1 MTGRIRRAML
11 AGALGMAPPCI
22 GLASAGAQGIDLS
35 HGGPVAISSRDG
47 IEWLQQ
53 QHEVIATGDAR
64 AVRQN
69 VTVTADRL
77 VAFYRKKQ
85 DATAQGASQGTAQAR
100 AATPVGTQPPGAKAA
115 AGPLDVTGT
124 DEGDNEIYRLEAEG
138 HVVITTPTDRAQ
150 GDKAVYDL
158 DRAVMVM
165 TGGDLRLTTPN
176 DVLTARD
183 DLEYWSAQHMAV
195 ARGDAVVVTKDQ
207 RRIAADVLVA
217 YTSGQ
222 DAARPRPV
230 SETSTSQTSTSQT
243 SASPSGDDVLG
254 ATGKLQKVDAFGHVV
269 VSTPTDV
276 VTGGRGVY
284 VPDTGI
290 AVLVDYVRITR
301 GQNQLEGSEA
311 EVNLK
316 TGVSRLIA
324 ARRGRVE
331 GLIVPNDTQ
340 GGVPRSSPSPG
351 TKSHAAPAHGTEA
364 KR

>member
-1 MTGRIRRAML
+1 MTGRVCRP
-11 AGALGMAPPCI
+11 ALGSALGAALSCVA
-22 GLASAGAQGIDLS
+22 LASAGAQGIDLS
-35 HGGPVAISSRDG
+35 HGGPVAITSRDG

-77 VAFYRKKQ
+77 IAFYRKKQ
-85 DATAQGASQGTAQAR
+85 DAEPQT
-100 AATPVGTQPPGAKAA
+100 AA
-115 AGPLDVTGT
+115 APSGAQSGTKTAANGPVDVTGA
-124 DEGDNEIYRLEAEG
+124 DEGGNEIYRLEAEG
-138 HVVITTPTDRAQ
+138 HVVIVTPTDRAQ

-165 TGGDLRLTTPN
+165 TGGELRLTTPN

-183 DLEYWSAQHMAV
+183 DLEYWSAKHMAV

-217 YTSGQ
+217 YTSGEDTAKPQ
-222 DAARPRPV
+222 PV
-230 SETSTSQTSTSQT
+230 SQ
-243 SASPSGDDVLG
+243 ASPPQTGDDPLG
-254 ATGKLQKVDAFGHVV
+254 AAGKLQKVEAFGHVV

-290 AVLVDYVRITR
+290 AVLVDHVRITR

-324 ARRGRVE
+324 AHRGRVE
-331 GLIVPNDTQ
+331 GLIVPNDAQ
-340 GGVPRSSPSPG
+340 GGLPPSSPASG
-351 TKSHAAPAHGTEA
+351 TKVPAGPAHGSGA

>member
-1 MTGRIRRAML
+1 MSGFARRSRQISGFVVAVSW
-11 AGALGMAPPCI
+11 LGIHA
-22 GLASAGAQGIDLS
+22 AAAQGIDLS
-35 HGGPVAISSRDG
+35 HGGPIAITSRDG

-53 QHEVIATGDAR
+53 QHKIIATGDAR

-77 VAFYRKKQ
+77 IAFYRKK
-85 DATAQGASQGTAQAR
+85 
-100 AATPVGTQPPGAKAA
+100 PGAPTKGAA
-115 AGPLDVTGT
+115 PQVAGSAPAAKTAAGGPLDVTGA
-124 DEGDNEIYRLEAEG
+124 DEGDNEVYRLEAEG
-138 HVVITTPTDRAQ
+138 HVVIVTPTDRAQ

-158 DRAVMVM
+158 DQAVMVM
-165 TGGDLRLTTPN
+165 TGGTLRLTTPN

-183 DLEYWSAQHMAV
+183 DLEYWSAKHMAV
-195 ARGDAVVVTKDQ
+195 ARGNAVVVTKDQ

-222 DAARPRPV
+222 DAAPAQPV
-230 SETSTSQTSTSQT
+230 R
-243 SASPSGDDVLG
+243 ASSSPASSDPLD
-254 ATGKLQKVDAFGHVV
+254 AAGKLQKVEAFGHVV

-276 VTGGRGVY
+276 VTGDRGVY

-290 AVLVDYVRITR
+290 AVLLGKVRITR

-316 TGVSRLIA
+316 SGVSRLLA

-331 GLIVPNDTQ
+331 GLLVPNEAQ
-340 GGVPRSSPSPG
+340 GSIPEGSQAR
-351 TKSHAAPAHGTEA
+351 AATPNGA
-364 KR
+364 KTGGAKTGGAKTGGAKK

>member
-1 MTGRIRRAML
+1 MRGRIRQAAL
-11 AGALGMAPPCI
+11 AGAFGAALS
-22 GLASAGAQGIDLS
+22 GLAGAPAGAQGIDFS

-53 QHEVIATGDAR
+53 EHKVIATGDAR

-77 VAFYRKKQ
+77 TAFYRKKQ
-85 DATAQGASQGTAQAR
+85 DATAQGTAQG
-100 AATPVGTQPPGAKAA
+100 AAPPPPGGTQPATKTAA

-124 DEGDNEIYRLEAEG
+124 DEGGNEIYRLEAEG

-150 GDKAVYDL
+150 GDKAIYDL

-165 TGGDLRLTTPN
+165 TGRELRLTTPN

-183 DLEYWSAQHMAV
+183 DLEYWSAKHMAV
-195 ARGDAVVVTKDQ
+195 ARGEAVVVTKDQ

-222 DAARPRPV
+222 NEAKPQPV
-230 SETSTSQTSTSQT
+230 SQ
-243 SASPSGDDVLG
+243 ADDDPLG
-254 ATGKLQKVDAFGHVV
+254 ATGKLEKVDAFGNVV

-284 VPDTGI
+284 VPETGI
-290 AVLVDYVRITR
+290 AVLVDHVRITR
-301 GQNQLEGSEA
+301 GQNQLEGSKA

-324 ARRGRVE
+324 AQSGRVE
-331 GLIVPNDTQ
+331 GLIVPNEAQ
-340 GGVPRSSPSPG
+340 G
-351 TKSHAAPAHGTEA
+351 AAPAASPKPPPGSPKPPA
-364 KR
+364 RGAGARR

>member
-1 MTGRIRRAML
+1 L
-11 AGALGMAPPCI
+11 V
-22 GLASAGAQGIDLS
+22 SADAQGIDLS
-35 HGGPVAISSRDG
+35 HGGPVAITSRDG

-64 AVRQN
+64 AVRRN

-77 VAFYRKKQ
+77 IAFYRKKQ
-85 DATAQGASQGTAQAR
+85 DATPKSSAKSPAAQPNT
-100 AATPVGTQPPGAKAA
+100 KAA
-115 AGPLDVTGT
+115 ANGPLDVTGA
-124 DEGDNEIYRLEAEG
+124 DEGGNEIYRLEAEG

-176 DVLTARD
+176 NVLTARD
-183 DLEYWSAQHMAV
+183 DLEYWSAKHMAV
-195 ARGDAVVVTKDQ
+195 ARGNAVVVTKDQ

-217 YTSGQ
+217 YTSPE
-222 DAARPRPV
+222 DAAKPQPV
-230 SETSTSQTSTSQT
+230 SQTSVPQNE
-243 SASPSGDDVLG
+243 DDPLN
-254 ATGKLQKVDAFGHVV
+254 ATGKLQKIEAFGHVV

-290 AVLVDYVRITR
+290 ALLVDHVRITR

-324 ARRGRVE
+324 ARHGRVE
-331 GLIVPNDTQ
+331 GLIVPNEAQ
-340 GGVPRSSPSPG
+340 G
-351 TKSHAAPAHGTEA
+351 AAPASGTTPVA
-364 KR
+364 GPARGGRTKQ